1 MKSQIKNLLQQPY
14 NRNHW
19 IDMLQQLFTPPPQ
32 IFLSPS
38 VIENY
43 AVKEFHQLGTITLAD
58 EKKKKLGIYEIK
70 TKPNT
75 HISRNR
81 VQMRQIVTKEC
92 SKNSEDGALAVYHD
106 DKNLWR
112 FSFISMEHKRD
123 GGRDIKEENSPRR
136 YTYLL
141 GKSARVRTAVDRF
154 SQLAEENATL
164 ENLKTAF
171 GVEQLNKEFYKKLF
185 NWYTN
190 AKDNVV
196 FPNDTVEEDNR
207 SISLIRLLTRLLFIW
222 FIKEKGLINPD
233 FFDENKVRQL
243 IFWNKDSS
251 YYKAILQNL
260 FFATL
265 NREINERRFCTTN
278 CFVTNAYRYKNL
290 FSEPD
295 EKRILNLFK
304 QTPFLNGG
312 LFECLDRNA
321 TDEEQQ
327 HYDMDKII
335 IGEHQLICIDSFSDR
350 ENNPLHVPNELF
362 FNNDDESPG
371 LINLLKQYQFTVEES
386 TPMDVAV
393 ALDPELL
400 GLVFEKLLD
409 DHNLE
414 TKEST
419 RRETGSYYTPREIVN
434 YMVDE
439 SLKAYLTQTVPP
451 HDSDIDFY
459 RERLDELFVAS
470 SKTEEITGKNGR
482 DLIYKEEIPK
492 LIEAIKKIKILDPAV
507 GSGAFPMGVLHRLVS
522 LLNLLDPN
530 RENDF
535 ERKLYLIENAIYGVD
550 IQLIAIHIVKLRFFI
565 SLVIEQEPTRNPAEN
580 YGIKPLPNLETKFTC
595 ADSLIGL
602 QKPKQLNI
610 RNLNIVR
617 QEKKLQDIRQKYFTA
632 KTIRTKQRYK
642 EKDKTLRN
650 KLAEL
655 LREDGW
661 ENYTTE
667 LITKWDPY
675 DQNSIAC
682 WFDAKYMFGI
692 EEGFD
697 LVIGN
702 PPYVQLQKNSGKLG
716 NLYQNAGYKT
726 FNRTGDIYQLFY
738 EKGCKILKNN
748 GHLCYITSNKWM
760 GTVYGKKTRNY
771 FATETNPIKLL
782 DFNGC
787 QVFENATVDTNILLI
802 QKAKPKNELQATRFK
817 NDFKKDDSIK
827 QYVERNAVSITVSDD
842 AWVIGSSTELGIMKK
857 LERIGTR
864 LRNWDI
870 SIKSGINTG
879 YNNAFIIHTD
889 IKDRL
894 VAEDPNSADIIKPV
908 FRGEDIQR
916 YSVQWAD
923 KWLIITHNGYNN
935 IPAVDINDYPA
946 VKSHLDKFY
955 HKLAKRYDQG
965 KTPYNLRNCIYYQD
979 FTKEKL
985 FFPDIADRGRFTYD
999 NSTLYG
1005 NNTTLL
1011 MTGNSL
1017 KYLCAVL
1024 NTKLISWFF
1033 HKKNPGLG
1041 SSLRWRNR
1049 YMEDIPI
1056 PQISNLEQQPF
1067 IKLVDEILKTKTY
1080 TPKADTSKQEAEIDQ
1095 LVYKLYEL
1103 TEVEIKT
1110 IEKRI

>member
-1 MKSQIKNLLQQPY
+1 MDKNAATTI
-14 NRNHW
+14 H
-19 IDMLQQLFTPPPQ
+19 PPPQ
-32 IFLSPS
+32 IFSSPS

-58 EKKKKLGIYEIK
+58 RKKLGIYEIK
-70 TKPNT
+70 TKSKT
-75 HISRNR
+75 RISRNR
-81 VQMRQIVTKEC
+81 VRMRHIVAKEC
-92 SKNSEDGALAVYHD
+92 RKNSEDGALAVYYHD
-106 DKNLWR
+106 DENLWR
-112 FSFISMEHKRD
+112 FSFISMEYKID
-123 GGRDIKEENSPRR
+123 GGRVIREESSPKR

-141 GKSARVRTAVDRF
+141 GKSARIRTAIDRF

-185 NWYTN
+185 DWYTK
-190 AKDNVV
+190 AKDSVV

-265 NREINERRFCTTN
+265 NREINERRFCATN

-295 EKRILNLFK
+295 EKRIINLFK

-321 TDEEQQ
+321 TNEEQ

-335 IGEHQLICIDSFSDR
+335 IGERQLICIDSFSDR
-350 ENNPLHVPNELF
+350 EDNPLHVPNELF

-386 TPMDVAV
+386 TPIDVAV

-459 RERLDELFVAS
+459 RECLDELFVAS
-470 SKTEEITGKNGR
+470 SKTDEITGENGR

-602 QKPKQLNI
+602 YKPKQLNLENPDI
-610 RNLNIVR
+610 SQR
-617 QEKKLQDIRQKYFTA
+617 KKELKYIRQKYFTA
-632 KTIRTKQRYK
+632 KTIKTKQEYK
-642 EKDKTLRN
+642 ERDKTLRN
-650 KLAEL
+650 KLAGL

-661 ENYTTE
+661 KNDTTE
-667 LITKWDPY
+667 LIAKWDPY
-675 DQNSIAC
+675 DQNSSAR
-682 WFDAKYMFGI
+682 WFDAEHMFGI
-692 EEGFD
+692 EDSFD

-738 EKGCKILKNN
+738 EKGCKMLKNN
-748 GHLCYITSNKWM
+748 AHLCYITSNKWM

-842 AWVIGSSTELGIMKK
+842 TWVIGSSTELNIIKK
-857 LERIGTR
+857 LKRIGIR
-864 LRNWDI
+864 LSNWEI
-870 SIKSGINTG
+870 SIKSGIKTG
-879 YNNAFIIHTD
+879 YNDAFIINTD
-889 IKDRL
+889 TKDKL

-908 FRGEDIQR
+908 LRGENIKR
-916 YSVQWAD
+916 YRVQWTGE
-923 KWLIITHNGYNN
+923 WLISTHNGYNN
-935 IPAVDINDYPA
+935 IPAVNINDYPA
-946 VKSHLDKFY
+946 VKNHLDKFY
-955 HKLAKRYDQG
+955 HQLAKRQDKG
-965 KTPYNLRNCIYYQD
+965 KTLYNLRNCTYYEK

-985 FFPDIADRGRFTYD
+985 FFPDIADKGRFTYD
-999 NSTLYG
+999 NSNLYG
-1005 NNTTLL
+1005 DVSTLL

-1024 NTKLISWFF
+1024 NAKLISWFF
-1033 HKKNPGLG
+1033 HNNNPGLG
-1041 SSLRWRNR
+1041 SSLRWRKK

-1067 IKLVDEILKTKTY
+1067 IKLVEKILKTKTFK
-1080 TPKADTSKQEAEIDQ
+1080 PEADTSKQEAEIDQ
-1095 LVYKLYEL
+1095 LVYKLYKL
-1103 TEVEIKT
+1103 TEVEIRT
-1110 IEKRI
+1110 IEKKE